1 MNVIKYL
8 NKINFIKS
16 SLDDSVSEL
25 LVEKNKQI
33 IFFLNTHSIVVSL
46 TDLKFLKAILYSKKI
61 FVDGIG
67 LFIANLFFNK
77 NNNSIRITGYDF
89 FLSFLHRTNKR
100 KKFFFLGSDTDTLER
115 IKKRI
120 NNENILIDCE
130 YFSPPFK
137 DRFSIEDNRVIL
149 EKINNFNPDVIF
161 VGMTAPKQE
170 KWAYEN
176 IKKVHCN
183 LIVCVGAVFSFFSLK
198 ESRAPKLFRDLGFEW
213 LYRLFNSPKKIY
225 KRVIFSGTFFIYLVI
240 KNLLFSIIG
249 LTAYKKININ
259 IYNNINN
266 INLNKSFVYVAFNLA
281 FISFFYS
288 KKINNINN
296 FVFWP
301 DGITSLL
308 FNNKIKKI
316 AGRNILDNFMIP
328 KYIKNLRVI
337 GSYNK
342 IIEDYLKKKF
352 PLVQIIFNQVPYS
365 TVENIF
371 DSLPE
376 ILIDDLCLIILP
388 TPKQEA
394 LANLILEK
402 YKFAR
407 IICIGG
413 GIRMSAGLEP
423 VVPKFLENLGM
434 EFIWRLQFET
444 IRRLIRLIQSV
455 FYFSLYLLQNKYK
468 IRLIV

>member
-1 MNVIKYL
+1 M
-8 NKINFIKS
+8 
-16 SLDDSVSEL
+16 VSEL
-25 LVEKNKQI
+25 LVKKDKQI

-46 TDLKFLKAILYSKKI
+46 TDLKFLKAILYSKKV

-67 LFIANLFFNK
+67 LHIANLLFNK
-77 NNNSIRITGYDF
+77 NKNSARITGYDF
-89 FLSFLHRTNKR
+89 FSSLLHKTNKR
-100 KKFFFLGSDTDTLER
+100 KNFFFLGSDNDTLER

-120 NNENILIDCE
+120 NIENPLIDCE

-137 DRFSIEDNRVIL
+137 DKFSIEDNSIIL
-149 EKINNFNPDVIF
+149 EKINNFNTDVIF

-170 KWAYEN
+170 KWAYDN
-176 IKKVHCN
+176 IKKVNCN
-183 LIVCVGAVFSFFSLK
+183 LIVCIGAVFSFYSLK
-198 ESRAPKLFRDLGFEW
+198 ESRAPKLFRDFGFEW

-259 IYNNINN
+259 IYKNINN
-266 INLNKSFVYVAFNLA
+266 INFNKSFIYAAFNLA

-296 FVFWP
+296 YIFWP
-301 DGITSLL
+301 DGVTSLL
-308 FNNKIKKI
+308 FNKKIKKI
-316 AGRNILDNFMIP
+316 PGRNILDNFMIP
-328 KYIKNLRVI
+328 KNINNMRVI
-337 GSYNK
+337 GSYDKK
-342 IIEDYLKKKF
+342 IDDYLKKKF
-352 PLVQIIFNQVPYS
+352 PSIQIIFNEVPYS

-376 ILIDDLCLIILP
+376 IFIDDLCLIVLP

-394 LANLILEK
+394 LANLMLEK
-402 YKFAR
+402 YKFAK

-434 EFIWRLQFET
+434 EFIWRLRFET

>member
-1 MNVIKYL
+1 MNLNKYL
-8 NKINFIKS
+8 NKINVIKS
-16 SLDDSVSEL
+16 SLDDAISEL
-25 LVEKNKQI
+25 LVKKDKQI

-46 TDLKFLKAILYSKKI
+46 TDLKFLKAILYSKKV

-67 LFIANLFFNK
+67 LHFANLLFNK
-77 NNNSIRITGYDF
+77 NKNSSRITGYDF
-89 FLSFLHRTNKR
+89 FSTLLHKTNKR
-100 KKFFFLGSDTDTLER
+100 KKFFFLGSDNDTLER

-120 NNENILIDCE
+120 NIENPLIDCE

-137 DRFSIEDNRVIL
+137 DKFSIEDNSIIL

-170 KWAYEN
+170 KWAYDN
-176 IKKVHCN
+176 IKKVNCN
-183 LIVCVGAVFSFFSLK
+183 LIVCVGAVFSFYSLK
-198 ESRAPKLFRDLGFEW
+198 ESRAPKLFRDFGFEW

-240 KNLLFSIIG
+240 KNLLFSFIG

-259 IYNNINN
+259 IYKNINN
-266 INLNKSFVYVAFNLA
+266 INFNKSFIYAAFNLA

-296 FVFWP
+296 YIFWP
-301 DGITSLL
+301 DGVTSLL
-308 FNNKIKKI
+308 FHKKIKKI
-316 AGRNILDNFMIP
+316 PGRNILDNFMIP
-328 KYIKNLRVI
+328 KNINNMRVI
-337 GSYNK
+337 GSYDKK
-342 IIEDYLKKKF
+342 IDDYLKKKF
-352 PLVQIIFNQVPYS
+352 PSVQIIFNEVPYS

-376 ILIDDLCLIILP
+376 IFIDDLCLIVLP

-402 YKFAR
+402 YKFAK
-407 IICIGG
+407 IVCIGG
-413 GIRMSAGLEP
+413 GIRMSAGVEP

-434 EFIWRLQFET
+434 EFIWRLRFET
-444 IRRLIRLIQSV
+444 IRRLSRLIQSV
-455 FYFSLYLLQNKYK
+455 CFFSLYLLQNKYK